1 MKNDQDITTVS
12 VRILDK
18 EFQVSSPADEVDE
31 LTKSARILDERMNDI
46 RNSGKVFGADRIAVM
61 AGLNLSHE
69 LVRLQGDSGENSK
82 IIGTR
87 ATELVD
93 RISKTLAAHKQLSL

>member
-1 MKNDQDITTVS
+1 MKQDQEITTVS

-31 LTKSARILDERMNDI
+31 LTKSARILDERMNAI

-69 LVRLQGDSGENSK
+69 LVKLQGDAGASRDIIEN
-82 IIGTR
+82 R

-93 RISKTLAAHKQLSL
+93 RISETLAAHKQMSL

>member
-1 MKNDQDITTVS
+1 MKKDQDITTVS

-69 LVRLQGDSGENSK
+69 LVRLQGDSGANSE
-82 IIGTR
+82 IIDSR
-87 ATELVD
+87 ASELVD

>member
-1 MKNDQDITTVS
+1 M
-12 VRILDK
+12 RILDK
-18 EFQVSSPADEVDE
+18 EFQVSSPKDEVDE
-31 LTKSARILDERMNDI
+31 LTKSARILDDRMNDI

-69 LVRLQGDSGENSK
+69 LVRLQGDSGADRD
-82 IIGTR
+82 IIDNRTS
-87 ATELVD
+87 ELVD